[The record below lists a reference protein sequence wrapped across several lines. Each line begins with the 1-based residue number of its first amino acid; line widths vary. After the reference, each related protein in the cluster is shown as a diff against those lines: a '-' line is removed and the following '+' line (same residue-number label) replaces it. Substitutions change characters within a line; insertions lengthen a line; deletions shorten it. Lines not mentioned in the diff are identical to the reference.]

1 MAAVIEVLL
10 ILIMACV
17 LAIAAAVF
25 VCYLA
30 YTLPRAWSR
39 SWEGLAQRFSK
50 WEVRADA
57 DERRARIEEQINSRS
72 RASNSSREVDSTFVQ
87 AAEMSKRISS
97 SLALVK
103 DATKTCCDIQKFTAQ
118 VRGANDMQDIAW
130 DPVCSNLRRYVLD
143 GIDVALDALGSYP
156 IMDRKILKQHVGL
169 GALRE
174 TCEDCELLKYSVA
187 DAPAL
192 CSPAKSMG
200 NRPGEEKD

>member
-1 MAAVIEVLL
+1 MAAVMEVLL
-10 ILIMACV
+10 ILIIASV

-25 VCYLA
+25 VCYLV

-50 WEVRADA
+50 WEARADA
-57 DERRARIEEQINSRS
+57 DERRARIEDQINNRS

>member
-1 MAAVIEVLL
+1 MAAVMEVLL
-10 ILIMACV
+10 ILIIASV

-25 VCYLA
+25 VCYLV

-50 WEVRADA
+50 WEVKADA
-57 DERRARIEEQINSRS
+57 DERRARIEEQINIRS